1 MKLEIKNKKKEKPK
15 IKSESSKKKVLKML
29 EKMGWK
35 GKGKI
40 IFLIYIL
47 SPFKI
52 LF

>member
-1 MKLEIKNKKKEKPK
+1 MMKKKKEKPK

-35 GKGKI
+35 GKGKR
-40 IFLIYIL
+40 IFLIYIYKL

-52 LF
+52 LY